1 MRGRGGAV
9 PMTQASIRR
18 ALPLPGWPASQRAGE
33 DGGICGLYPFSKIA
47 YLLTCRLPHPGAVPR
62 DWLKAGLLD
71 YGPQSGH
78 RGQWCPRC
86 SHRGEAAE
94 KGVKPDLSF
103 QLPRVLLR
111 EFTVLPAAEGP
122 GPRDRRPLGGFSGDG
137 AL

>member
-1 MRGRGGAV
+1 MSWTRLSSGRLLGLRKAGY
-9 PMTQASIRR
+9 
-18 ALPLPGWPASQRAGE
+18 PGLLSSQVSRAGVE
-33 DGGICGLYPFSKIA
+33 DQEA
-47 YLLTCRLPHPGAVPR
+47 PGMPGEVLR
-62 DWLKAGLLD
+62 SLWGQW
-71 YGPQSGH
+71 GPQDGSASGH